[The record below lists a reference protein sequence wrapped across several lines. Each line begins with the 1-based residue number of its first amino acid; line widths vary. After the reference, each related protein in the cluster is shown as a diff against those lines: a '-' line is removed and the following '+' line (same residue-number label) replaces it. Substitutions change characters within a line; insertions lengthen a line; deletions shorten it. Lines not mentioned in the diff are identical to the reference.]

1 MSGHPEIN
9 LRQSYENLMTSFLRQ
24 SCNITYDNLKTKVFC
39 RLDGDH
45 LPALYKPAK
54 VSDEQFQDSY
64 ENYCSELINANFSHL
79 LLHITA
85 QSVHVFTVHVTDRVL
100 LPFTCNMELI
110 LYATLTQS
118 QGYNSML

>member
-1 MSGHPEIN
+1 VSGHPEIN

-24 SCNITYDNLKTKVFC
+24 SCNITYDNLKTKVFR
-39 RLDGDH
+39 RLDGDP

-64 ENYCSELINANFSHL
+64 ENYSSELINANFSHL

-100 LPFTCNMELI
+100 LPFTCTMELI

-118 QGYNSML
+118 QGYNSTL